1 MSALPWHGPAWQEL
15 MRESARFPP
24 ALLIRGR
31 SGIGKL
37 AFARAAANALLCES
51 ARDSAPACGRC
62 PGCLLLAAGNHPDYR
77 ELVPES
83 IAEDAAGGP
92 AEADEDE
99 AADGGADGD
108 AGGRGR
114 RKPRRDIHIEQVR
127 ALGELTRLGAHRGG
141 RRVAI
146 VHPAEAMNR
155 AAANALLKTL
165 EEPPPG
171 VVLMLVAHRAALL
184 PPTIVSRCRPLA
196 LPVPAPDRAL
206 AWLRERGCAQPEL
219 RLALAGGA
227 PLAALE
233 LDGESYWQARAAC
246 VAALS
251 RPGFDPLAAAAELRA
266 IDPPRL
272 LVWLQQWLYDIAS
285 LQAGGAVRYHVDCG
299 AALARAA
306 RRMAPLAVLRLLR
319 ALVRRQRTIGHPLN
333 ARLLIER
340 LLIDYAALAAP
351 AAQERAA

>member
-1 MSALPWHGPAWQEL
+1 MSALPWHVPAWQAL
-15 MRESARFPP
+15 MRESARFPS
-24 ALLIRGR
+24 AVLIRGGY
-31 SGIGKL
+31 GIGKL
-37 AFARAAANALLCES
+37 AFARAVAGALLCE
-51 ARDSAPACGRC
+51 APRDTAPACGRC
-62 PGCLLLAAGNHPDYR
+62 PGCRLLEAGNHPDYR

-83 IAEDAAGGP
+83 IGEDAANDP
-92 AEADEDE
+92 AEADDE
-99 AADGGADGD
+99 VSDAAADTD
-108 AGGRGR
+108 AGGRRR
-114 RKPRRDIHIEQVR
+114 RKPRRDIRIEQVR
-127 ALGELTRLGAHRGG
+127 ALGELTRLSAHRGG
-141 RRVAI
+141 RRVVI
-146 VHPAEAMNR
+146 VHPAETMNR

-184 PPTIVSRCRPLA
+184 SPTIVSRCRQLA
-196 LPVPAPDRAL
+196 LPAPAADLAL

-251 RPGFDPLAAAAELRA
+251 RPAFEPLAAAAELREL
-266 IDPPRL
+266 DPPRL

-285 LQAGGAVRYHVDCG
+285 LQAGGPVRYHVDCG

-306 RRMAPLAVLRLLR
+306 RRMAPLAVLRLWR
-319 ALVRRQRTIGHPLN
+319 ALVRRQLTIGHPLN

-340 LLIDYAALAAP
+340 LLIDYAALEAP
-351 AAQERAA
+351 AGAERTA